1 MQKQPAQQQPK
12 NAKNLSIAFLILA
25 VVMVGAQLINVI
37 ITLLPSAAETI
48 LQLGDGTTASV
59 ASLRNAYITSL
70 LFLLLLYGAVAFWVY
85 KSKNWARW
93 VAAVLALLAAFG
105 GVQGIARLL
114 AGSGTDMVGL
124 ALSLAQVLAAGWV
137 LSLAFRSDVHE
148 WFKKQGA

>member
-37 ITLLPSAAETI
+37 ITLLPSAAETT

-93 VAAVLALLAAFG
+93 VAAVLALLAAWRPG
-105 GVQGIARLL
+105 DRTASCWIRY
-114 AGSGTDMVGL
+114 
-124 ALSLAQVLAAGWV
+124 
-137 LSLAFRSDVHE
+137 
-148 WFKKQGA
+148 